1 MNVPGAS
8 CPWPVF
14 APSMDGSKEEP
25 SRSAL
30 PAKKTADSDELE
42 VMTKQEG
49 LMRNGDLSHLF
60 TVNAALRKDNE
71 SMNTFKLKI

>member
-1 MNVPGAS
+1 MAS
-8 CPWPVF
+8 VCSIDEWVKEGPW
-14 APSMDGSKEEP
+14 
-25 SRSAL
+25 RSAL
-30 PAKKTADSDELE
+30 PAKKTAQDSDELE

-71 SMNTFKLKI
+71 SMNTLKLKI